1 MEDSD
6 NEEILSLGKK
16 VFPYKGLPNT
26 IRLFGQFTAIDRN
39 GRDISYLFTENLTK
53 LFCLLVEYHKKDGIS
68 SKLLG
73 HMMWPDKDEKKIKNS
88 KGVAVMQLRGA
99 LALMNGIDIVFD
111 SGNYVLKVTPELHC
125 DYLDALGLSED
136 RDLTG
141 IASQGPFLSFMTD
154 PLFDDF
160 KSETEEFLAE
170 ALLGEMEHRSSEKD
184 WREVIRTSN
193 SLFMQDPLNETGFSL
208 LMTAL
213 VELGLIKEATIR
225 YQRFTEEYMKTMG
238 TKFAVPLKKYL
249 QQKNRDSKR

>member
-73 HMMWPDKDEKKIKNS
+73 HMMWPDKDEKRIKNS

-160 KSETEEFLAE
+160 KSIFDNFLNVFFVC
-170 ALLGEMEHRSSEKD
+170 HD
-184 WREVIRTSN
+184 DC
-193 SLFMQDPLNETGFSL
+193 LF
-208 LMTAL
+208 
-213 VELGLIKEATIR
+213 
-225 YQRFTEEYMKTMG
+225 
-238 TKFAVPLKKYL
+238 
-249 QQKNRDSKR
+249 